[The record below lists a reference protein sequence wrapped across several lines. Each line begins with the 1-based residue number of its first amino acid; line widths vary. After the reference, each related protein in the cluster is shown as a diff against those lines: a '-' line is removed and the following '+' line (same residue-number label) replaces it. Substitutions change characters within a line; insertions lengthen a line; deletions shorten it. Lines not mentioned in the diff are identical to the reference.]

1 MLCLQRLVTVEGT
14 VPHSMLFKRFHLV
27 VFVMVFAVL
36 FAFEQ
41 ALAQS
46 IDATKAERVVRVGPG
61 RDIKTLAN
69 ASRVAKDGD
78 LIEVDAG
85 DYLGDV
91 AVWQQSNLTLRAIGG
106 RVRLI
111 ASGADAEGK
120 GIWVLRGGQISVE
133 GFDFLG
139 ARVSD
144 RNGAGIRLEK
154 GSLTV
159 TNCGFQENE
168 NGILTSNNPDVVLK
182 IINSEFG
189 HNGAGDGQS
198 HNLYVGRIKHL
209 HVSGSYFH
217 HARVGHLL
225 KSRAAE
231 SFVLYNRLVDGA
243 KGEASYEL
251 EFPSGGVA
259 YVIGN
264 VIEQAPT
271 TDNYHLI
278 SFGAEG
284 LAWPKNELYLV
295 NNTLIDRWA
304 EGGIFLRVKA
314 GTGVVYAVNNL
325 LVGKGK
331 LDSAGPGEYLN
342 NINVDADEF
351 VDLPGQDYR
360 LRSTSQLLGKAV
372 VPRRQNNVDLKP
384 THEYVH
390 PRNTRVINAQPLNPG
405 AMQSVASRP

>member
-1 MLCLQRLVTVEGT
+1 MSHCVLC
-14 VPHSMLFKRFHLV
+14 KRFHLV
-27 VFVMVFAVL
+27 FFAMLFAVSL
-36 FAFEQ
+36 PFEQ
-41 ALAQS
+41 VLAQP
-46 IDATKAERVVRVGPG
+46 IDAAKAGQVLRVGPG
-61 RDIKTLAN
+61 RDVKTLAD
-69 ASRVAKDGD
+69 ASRVANDGD

-85 DYLGDV
+85 DYRGDV
-91 AVWQQSNLTLRAIGG
+91 AVWQQSNLTFRAVGG
-106 RVRLI
+106 RVRMI
-111 ASGADAEGK
+111 ASGVNAEGK
-120 GIWVLRGGQISVE
+120 GIWVLRGGQISVD

-139 ARVSD
+139 AKVSD

-154 GSLTV
+154 GSLSV
-159 TNCGFQENE
+159 TNCGFWENE
-168 NGILTSNNPDVVLK
+168 NGILTSNNPDIVLK

-278 SFGAEG
+278 SYGAEG
-284 LAWPKNELYLV
+284 LQWPKNELYLV
-295 NNTLIDRWA
+295 NNTLIDGWA
-304 EGGIFLRVKA
+304 EGGVFLRVKA
-314 GTGVVYAVNNL
+314 GVGVLYAVNNL

-331 LDSAGPGEYLN
+331 LDSSGPGEYLN
-342 NINVDADEF
+342 NINADPSEF

-360 LRSTSQLLGKAV
+360 LRSTSQLVGKTV
-372 VPRRQNNVDLKP
+372 LPKRQNNVDLKP
-384 THEYVH
+384 TREYVH
-390 PRNTRVINAQPLNPG
+390 PRNTRAIDAQPLNPG
-405 AMQSVASRP
+405 AMQSVGSRS

>member
-1 MLCLQRLVTVEGT
+1 MSYRGVFSNFRVLVFFALISG
-14 VPHSMLFKRFHLV
+14 LV
-27 VFVMVFAVL
+27 STP
-36 FAFEQ
+36 FEQ
-41 ALAQS
+41 SLAQTNIAS
-46 IDATKAERVVRVGPG
+46 LGERVIRVGHG
-61 RDIKTLAN
+61 REINSLAK
-69 ASRVAKDGD
+69 ASRMARDGD

-120 GIWVLRGGQISVE
+120 GIWVLRGGHISVE

-159 TNCGFQENE
+159 TNCGFWENE

-182 IINSEFG
+182 ITNSEFG

-198 HNLYVGRIKHL
+198 HNLYVGKIKHL

-217 HARVGHLL
+217 HARIGHLL

-243 KGEASYEL
+243 GGEASYEL

-264 VIEQAPT
+264 VIEQSPT

-284 LAWPKNELYLV
+284 LAWPKNELFLV

-304 EGGIFLRVKA
+304 EGGVFLRVKA
-314 GTGVVYAVNNL
+314 GTSGVYAVNNL
-325 LVGKGK
+325 LVGKGV

-342 NINVDADEF
+342 NINVDANEF
-351 VDLPGQDYR
+351 VNLPEQDYH
-360 LRSTSQLLGKAV
+360 LRSNSKLLGKAV
-372 VPRRQNNVDLKP
+372 MPRRQNNVDLKP

-390 PRNTRVINAQPLNPG
+390 PRNTRLINPQQLNPG
-405 AMQSVASRP
+405 AMQSVGSRS

>member
-1 MLCLQRLVTVEGT
+1 MSEGKLVKCYRFFAFFALMSGLLLLPSEQTLAQTNAVPRSGT
-14 VPHSMLFKRFHLV
+14 V
-27 VFVMVFAVL
+27 
-36 FAFEQ
+36 
-41 ALAQS
+41 
-46 IDATKAERVVRVGPG
+46 IRVGPD
-61 RDIKTLAN
+61 RDIKSLAK
-69 ASRVAKDGD
+69 ASRVAVDGD
-78 LIEVDAG
+78 VIEVDAG
-85 DYLGDV
+85 DYRGDV
-91 AVWQQSNLTLRAIGG
+91 AVWHQNRLTLRAVGG

-111 ASGADAEGK
+111 ASGADVEGK
-120 GIWVLRGGQISVE
+120 GIWVLRGGEISVD

-139 ARVSD
+139 AQVSD

-154 GSLTV
+154 GNLTV
-159 TNCGFQENE
+159 TNCGFWENE
-168 NGILTSNNPDVVLK
+168 NGILTSNNSDIVLK
-182 IINSEFG
+182 ISNSEFG

-198 HNLYVGRIKHL
+198 HNLYVGGIKHL

-231 SFVLYNRLVDGA
+231 NFVLYNRLVDGT

-271 TDNYHLI
+271 TENFHLI

-295 NNTLIDRWA
+295 NNTLVDRWA

-314 GTGVVYAVNNL
+314 GTGAVYAVNNL

-331 LDSAGPGEYLN
+331 LDSAGPGEYSN
-342 NINVDADEF
+342 NFNVNASEF
-351 VDLPGQDYR
+351 ANFSGQDYR
-360 LRSTSQLLGKAV
+360 LRPMSRLLGKAV
-372 VPRRQNNVDLKP
+372 APKRANDVELKP
-384 THEYVH
+384 SREYAH
-390 PRNTRVINAQPLNPG
+390 PRTTRLINYAQFSPG
-405 AMQSVASRP
+405 AIQSVGSRS